1 MKKSNLILMVL
12 LVCLIGTRLGFGQKH
27 NKENFDTV
35 WIHQGIEYD
44 YNPLNESPAQP
55 TSVAITDN
63 SDFRILVDSLGTHS
77 KLTFDR
83 DELSDQI
90 LKNDTLFKEYWFP
103 EDVFPVLSP
112 IGENDSVYITL
123 VQGQEMFYYN
133 YWGQFNWEYGPR
145 WGRMHR
151 GIDLGLNTGD
161 TLRSV
166 FNGIVRYAQFNEGGY
181 GNCVVIRHFNGL
193 ETLYAHMDQILVAS
207 GQLVF
212 SSDVIGLGGTT
223 GRSDGPHL
231 HFETRYKGRSFNPLN
246 IFDKNSGSLHADNIV
261 LRKKDITDPFIPKP
275 EKKYH
280 KVKGGETLSQ
290 IARKYGKTTSQLQM
304 LNGIKNS
311 NLINI
316 GQQIRVK

>member
-103 EDVFPVLSP
+103 EDVLIKKRKP
-112 IGENDSVYITL
+112 
-123 VQGQEMFYYN
+123 MFKKN
-133 YWGQFNWEYGPR
+133 YWFR
-145 WGRMHR
+145 
-151 GIDLGLNTGD
+151 
-161 TLRSV
+161 
-166 FNGIVRYAQFNEGGY
+166 NGFQ
-181 GNCVVIRHFNGL
+181 VV
-193 ETLYAHMDQILVAS
+193 
-207 GQLVF
+207 
-212 SSDVIGLGGTT
+212 
-223 GRSDGPHL
+223 
-231 HFETRYKGRSFNPLN
+231 
-246 IFDKNSGSLHADNIV
+246 
-261 LRKKDITDPFIPKP
+261 
-275 EKKYH
+275 
-280 KVKGGETLSQ
+280 
-290 IARKYGKTTSQLQM
+290 
-304 LNGIKNS
+304 
-311 NLINI
+311 
-316 GQQIRVK
+316 